1 MPWFDTVASQEL
13 GQLIPMFQNTLTF
26 TVTFQAVQALMDQ
39 NTRVTAVLSLAL
51 AALIFVI
58 LAARDVIE
66 KTAVG
71 FGPYKTLF
79 VYVLALSAQ
88 VATQFLSNLIA
99 VMLRSIFFEA
109 LPVWWVLLFSV
120 FFLTLLW
127 TASQRLT
134 GGGAAAA

>member
-1 MPWFDTVASQEL
+1 MPWFDNVASQEL
-13 GQLIPMFQNTLTF
+13 QQLLPMFENTLTF

-39 NTRVTAVLSLAL
+39 NTRVTAILALAL
-51 AALIFVI
+51 AALIFVL
-58 LAARDVIE
+58 LATRQVLEA
-66 KTAVG
+66 TAIN
-71 FGPYKTLF
+71 FGPYKPLL

-99 VMLRSIFFEA
+99 VMLRSIFFEV

-127 TASQRLT
+127 TASQRL
-134 GGGAAAA
+134 AAAKAAA